1 MYYSPMKNLK
11 LVLIILAVIP
21 FQVAAQS
28 AWSLK
33 TCIDYGLKNN
43 RTNLIYANEKKAADA
58 RAKEALAAYL
68 PSLGVNGTMDDNLKV
83 QQTVIPAGVLG
94 PEDARVAFTKKFNTN
109 LIARIDQTVYDH
121 SLLTGLKANKYNKQ
135 QAVLNQQQ
143 NEEIIIYNVSTAFAQ
158 IFVYREQLNM
168 LRSNSE
174 TYRKQMGITT
184 LQIKKG
190 TVLQKDLDKV
200 TVDYNNG
207 QSQISVAESNLNLS
221 ENQLKY
227 EMGYPIDDALVLDST
242 ATIDMFTPALPFA
255 DKDRSFAAT
264 NRADFQIS
272 QVNTKLLEIEESR
285 IKAGALPKL
294 SAYAQYGTIGYGDQ
308 LKQSFSTM
316 ALYSAIGLKLTIPLF
331 DFFKRNAQREQA
343 MYKRINAQE
352 NLKIDENR
360 YRMEYENSRT
370 KIVKEQSN
378 VDNNLRNIE
387 LARSVFRT
395 TDFQYTKGTTDLTD
409 WLNAQNSLKEAQKN
423 YLNALLTYFQARID
437 LEKASGT
444 LYAFYKGLSSANE
457 N

>member
-1 MYYSPMKNLK
+1 MKNLK
-11 LVLIILAVIP
+11 LILLLFTAMP
-21 FQVAAQS
+21 FPVAAQS
-28 AWSLK
+28 ASSLK
-33 TCIDYGLKNN
+33 ACIDYGLKNN

-68 PSLGVNGTMDDNLKV
+68 PSVGLNGTMDDNLKV
-83 QQTVIPAGVLG
+83 QETVIPAGVLG
-94 PEDARVAFTKKFNTN
+94 PEDVRVAFTKKFNTN
-109 LIARIDQTVYDH
+109 LIARIDQTIYDQ
-121 SLLTGLKANKYNKQ
+121 SLLTGLKANRYNKQ

-168 LRSNSE
+168 LRSNSQ
-174 TYRKQMGITT
+174 TFRKQMGITT

-207 QSQISVAESNLNLS
+207 QSQISVAESNLTLS

-227 EMGYPIDDALVLDST
+227 EMGYPIDEALVLDST
-242 ATIDMFTPALPFA
+242 ATIDMFRPASRLA
-255 DKDRSFAAT
+255 DMDRSFAAT
-264 NRADFQIS
+264 NRADFQIA
-272 QVNTKLLEIEESR
+272 QVDTKLLEIEESR

-294 SAYAQYGTIGYGDQ
+294 SVYAQYGTIGYGDQ
-308 LKQSFSTM
+308 VKQSFSTM
-316 ALYSAIGLKLTIPLF
+316 APYSAVGLKLTIPLF

-378 VDNNLRNIE
+378 VDNNRRNIE

-395 TDFQYTKGTTDLTD
+395 TDLQYTKGTTDLTD

-444 LYAFYKGLSSANE
+444 LLTFYKGLPSANE